1 MEKKYK
7 NNIIVFLI
15 IGFILFIIYSFT
27 LKILYCSTNK
37 ESYSNYIDYYNK
49 TYNDPAYSHTVDLP
63 LTTTYTC
70 NNMCGSQSKCYLTGD
85 QCTSDTDCPG
95 CKIPIPSYKE
105 YNSKN
110 VKGNNNAGKYDYLV
124 PQYSNLTNDIGT
136 KAKLYT
142 TTNKNAPPP
151 PSYYGPI
158 LFAKSANIA
167 TKMNKNNSSFIWD
180 PAPNDYNYLPKYPNR
195 YSATGLFL
203 DDGPLPSN
211 SYLT

>member
-7 NNIIVFLI
+7 NNIII
-15 IGFILFIIYSFT
+15 IIFFIIILLCILTFYSFMVKPSYT
-27 LKILYCSTNK
+27 IG
-37 ESYSNYIDYYNK
+37 EGYSNYINYYNK
-49 TYNDPAYSHTVDLP
+49 TYNDPEYSHTVDLP

-105 YNSKN
+105 YNDTN

-124 PQYSNLTNDIGT
+124 PQYSKLTNDIGT
-136 KAKLYT
+136 HAKLYT
-142 TTNKNAPPP
+142 FNKNRPPP

-158 LFAKSANIA
+158 LFAKSSNIT
-167 TKMNKNNSSFIWD
+167 TKINKDNSSFIWN
-180 PAPNDYNYLPKYPNR
+180 PKPSDYNYVPKYPKR

-203 DDGPLPSN
+203 DDGPLASN
-211 SYLT
+211 AYLT